1 MVFLFFVLWRC
12 YFSLNRIFFSFNC
25 KTGTRLD
32 IFWKEREPSYSVF
45 CYRETLESQI
55 TRKVLLHQMW
65 GVKWLAHLPFPIYNT
80 LVISQQVHSDS
91 APKLYLVY
99 LAGQL
104 HIQASHLLTVEMF
117 LNWGLFIPGTAR
129 DCPLYTY
136 INKYIYIYTFFPH
149 LDYCDS
155 VPLCSFWKMFLPP
168 YNSSKMLQQC
178 LKEKW
183 SPLQLPVSFR
193 IDFLRFYF
201 HGSAGYV
208 LWLSQSLKSCAS

>member
-1 MVFLFFVLWRC
+1 MLYSEHSKKGASCSTSTLACHWATLLAVDVGTGAWNIIIT
-12 YFSLNRIFFSFNC
+12 YFSCQQKISNDNVWFFFFSFFGGAISHWIVFFFSFNC

-136 INKYIYIYTFFPH
+136 INK
-149 LDYCDS
+149 
-155 VPLCSFWKMFLPP
+155 
-168 YNSSKMLQQC
+168 
-178 LKEKW
+178 
-183 SPLQLPVSFR
+183 
-193 IDFLRFYF
+193 
-201 HGSAGYV
+201 
-208 LWLSQSLKSCAS
+208 